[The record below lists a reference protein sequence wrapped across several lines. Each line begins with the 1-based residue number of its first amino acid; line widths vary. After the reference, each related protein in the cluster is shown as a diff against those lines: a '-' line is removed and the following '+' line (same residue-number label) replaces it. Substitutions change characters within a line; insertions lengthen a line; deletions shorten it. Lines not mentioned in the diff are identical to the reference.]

1 MSTSLLK
8 GFLKQPIT
16 IVGIITALLF
26 QVFFSLIW
34 VTGYD
39 HVTDRVTQMAIAV
52 VNEDGAAGK
61 AIADGISSSLKFR
74 LENGLT
80 LQEAQAAMDRR
91 DIRMIID
98 IPEGFTSGL
107 TTPAAHVQLNYL
119 INQSNPQ
126 MVSNV
131 MQSVATQITAALN
144 EQTTAQG
151 FQQTLA
157 AMQLPAAQADILQSS
172 ITSRINGHIEFSNP
186 SSNFA
191 QTMVPLMIVT
201 ASFTG
206 SMLLAM
212 NLNRASINLSG
223 QAGKWPRL
231 TARFIIMG
239 AVAFA
244 TSLISTALIYSLG
257 IRFTTGYFTT
267 WMFEFLIILA
277 CMTLAQL
284 SLVLFGD
291 AGAWINIGLLSIQML
306 SSGATIPREILSPFY
321 IGIGR
326 IFPAKYAVDGML
338 DLVIGGQGIGQDV
351 LALFY
356 IAIVCTLITAAAT
369 AVRRAPKNMTE
380 PAVQPANE

>member
-1 MSTSLLK
+1 MSISLLK

-39 HVTDRVTQMAIAV
+39 HVTDRVNQMPIAI
-52 VNEDGAAGK
+52 VNEDGTAGE
-61 AIADGISSSLKFR
+61 AIASGISSSLKFQ
-74 LENGLT
+74 LESGLT
-80 LQEAQAAMDRR
+80 LQEAQDAMDRR
-91 DIRMIID
+91 EIRMIID
-98 IPEGFTSGL
+98 IPAGFTGGL
-107 TTPAAHVQLNYL
+107 SNPAEKVQLNYL

-144 EQTTAQG
+144 QQTTVQG

-157 AMQLPAAQADILQSS
+157 AMQLPAAQADILQST
-172 ITSRINGHIEFSNP
+172 ITSRIEGNVEFSNP
-186 SSNFA
+186 STNFA

-223 QAGKWPRL
+223 QAGKWQRL
-231 TARFIIMG
+231 AARFIIMG

-244 TSLISTALIYSLG
+244 ASLISTTLNYSLG
-257 IRFTTGYFTT
+257 IRFTTGYFTA

-306 SSGATIPREILSPFY
+306 SSGASIPREILSPFY
-321 IGIGR
+321 IWIGQ
-326 IFPAKYAVDGML
+326 IFPARYAVDGML
-338 DLVIGGQGIGQDV
+338 DLVIGGQGIRQDV

-356 IAIVCTLITAAAT
+356 VAIACTLITVVVT
-369 AVRRAPKNMTE
+369 AVRQAPKKAME
-380 PAVQPANE
+380 PAAQPAN